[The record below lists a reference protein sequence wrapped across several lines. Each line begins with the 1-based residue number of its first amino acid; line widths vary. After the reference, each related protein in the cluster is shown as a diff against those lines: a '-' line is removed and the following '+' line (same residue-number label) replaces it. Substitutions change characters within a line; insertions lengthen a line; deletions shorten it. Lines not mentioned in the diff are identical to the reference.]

1 MKTFLKIL
9 GGMLMVLIVGLAI
22 FIATF
27 DINQYKP
34 RIIALV
40 SEHTGRTFD
49 IGGDLEFA
57 YSLIPTVT
65 VNQVRFGNADW
76 GTQPDM
82 ARIDH
87 FEAMR
92 RP

>member
-49 IGGDLEFA
+49 IFIEFA
-57 YSLIPTVT
+57 ALLNCGDCTICQSKE
-65 VNQVRFGNADW
+65 G
-76 GTQPDM
+76 
-82 ARIDH
+82 
-87 FEAMR
+87 
-92 RP
+92 